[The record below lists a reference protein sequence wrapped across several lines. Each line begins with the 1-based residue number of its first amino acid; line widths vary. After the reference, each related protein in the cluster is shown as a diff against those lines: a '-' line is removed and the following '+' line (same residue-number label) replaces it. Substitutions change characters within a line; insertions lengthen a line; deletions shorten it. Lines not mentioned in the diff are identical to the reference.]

1 MKQNWMESWD
11 FLFGGW
17 VNLDVLFLIAPPTFN
32 ILILCQTDS
41 QGLSS
46 PFTPQRE
53 RPCEWVLS
61 RLDYQNWEEVG
72 EGGKD
77 GFFVYNA
84 NYR

>member
-17 VNLDVLFLIAPPTFN
+17 VNLDVLFLIASPTFN
-32 ILILCQTDS
+32 TLILCQTDS

-46 PFTPQRE
+46 PFTSQRE
-53 RPCEWVLS
+53 RPREWVLS
-61 RLDYQNWEEVG
+61 CIDDQNWEEVG

-84 NYR
+84 